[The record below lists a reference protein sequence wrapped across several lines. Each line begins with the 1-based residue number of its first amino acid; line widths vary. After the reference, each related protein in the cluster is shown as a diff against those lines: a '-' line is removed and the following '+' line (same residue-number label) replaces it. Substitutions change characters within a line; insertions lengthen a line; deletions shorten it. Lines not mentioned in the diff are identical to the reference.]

1 MAVHPDRGF
10 DSRRWLEPAVS
21 APVAMASAP
30 VVMPSAPVVMP
41 ARADARALHL
51 EVVERVILTMR
62 DRLGEPLRLRE
73 LAEVAS
79 FSPFH
84 FDRLFRRVTG
94 LPPGRFLT
102 MLRMEAARRM
112 LLTSERSI
120 TDIGLDVGYNSI
132 GTFTYQFTQIVG
144 LSPGRLR
151 RLADRAV
158 ASWEPLTDAA
168 LEGRP
173 LVSFG
178 PSVSGRIEVVDDLPG
193 AVFLGLF
200 RKPVPEGRPLGCTVM
215 STDGPYRVAATR
227 PGRSYIFAASF
238 PRSTDPATYL
248 LPDAAAVRVATS
260 PVHINVDSD
269 QTHDSANLILRPLR
283 IIDPPLLA
291 TLPLLLAERREL
303 RGVS

>member
-1 MAVHPDRGF
+1 MAVHPDRAY
-10 DSRRWLEPAVS
+10 DSHRRFEPAQR
-21 APVAMASAP
+21 APVAVASAP
-30 VVMPSAPVVMP
+30 VLMP
-41 ARADARALHL
+41 ARPDARALHL

-62 DRLGEPLRLRE
+62 ERLGEPLPLRE

-112 LLTSERSI
+112 LLTTGRSI

-144 LSPGRLR
+144 LSPGRMR
-151 RLADRAV
+151 RLAARAMT
-158 ASWEPLTDAA
+158 SWEPLIDAA
-168 LEGRP
+168 LDGRP
-173 LVSFG
+173 IVPFG
-178 PSVSGRIEVVDDLPG
+178 PGVTGRIEVVDDLPG
-193 AVFLGLF
+193 AVFVGLF
-200 RKPVPEGRPLGCTVM
+200 QKPLPEGRPLGCTVM
-215 STDGPYRVAATR
+215 STTGPYRVAATR

-238 PRSTDPATYL
+238 PWSNDPVTYL

-260 PVHINVDSD
+260 PVPIDLDADRPHLSV
-269 QTHDSANLILRPLR
+269 NLVLRPLR
-283 IIDPPLLA
+283 TIDPPLLA
-291 TLPLLLAERREL
+291 TLPLLLAERCEL